1 MGGALPGRD
10 WRLRHHA
17 TRGTSCSSKAEYN
30 LLLYSNRRRIADCEQ
45 NIGRKKKWA
54 FLKLALPLSQQ
65 RESQPRPAL
74 QKQGMKGRKYGRD
87 KALAIMFLCKLQKED
102 QRCLAV
108 ALASGG

>member
-1 MGGALPGRD
+1 
-10 WRLRHHA
+10 
-17 TRGTSCSSKAEYN
+17 